1 MVRLLN
7 ELLGRAYSYQ
17 DLLKESAPFLNNPKL
32 PAGFSEAMSHF
43 DGPKRTF
50 LEFIQL
56 SFKQHLKQIAEK
68 RTKAEQR
75 VELLSIRLEELSWN
89 ALNLAAK
96 DVKYVQSWDH
106 LVAKGSAWFE
116 VHPKSDWT
124 RQLIG
129 RFMAASIIG
138 SWLAGIGRTLYQLE
152 DHIESALELHES
164 YDAEIKT
171 LDVSIS
177 ELTFDK
183 LSNGE
188 DEEAMKIAKFKDEVI
203 RPLINEQYA
212 VLDKLAADIKANAI
226 DVDFYKTQFARID
239 GIKQYIGR
247 TISASAI
254 PN

>member
-1 MVRLLN
+1 MARLLN
-7 ELLGRAYSYQ
+7 ELLGRAYSYRA
-17 DLLKESAPFLNNPKL
+17 LLKESAPFLNNPKL
-32 PAGFSEAMSHF
+32 PAGLPAAMSHF
-43 DGPKRTF
+43 DDPKQTF
-50 LEFIQL
+50 LEFVQL
-56 SFKQHLKQIAEK
+56 SFKDHLKQIAEK

-106 LVAKGSAWFE
+106 LVAKGIVWFE
-116 VHPKSDWT
+116 AHPKADWG

-129 RFMAASIIG
+129 RFMAASLIG
-138 SWLAGIGRTLYQLE
+138 AWLAGIGRKLYQLE

-177 ELTFDK
+177 EIMFDK
-183 LSNGE
+183 LSKHE
-188 DEEAMKIAKFKDEVI
+188 DEEGRKIARLKDEVI

-226 DVDFYKTQFARID
+226 DVNFYKTQFARIN
-239 GIKQYIGR
+239 GIKQYIAL